1 MPPDG
6 MGLFHVS
13 HAEGFTPAEV
23 PGVVVV
29 KHHVI
34 VQQDH
39 RMARV
44 GSRERLADYHIAGYG
59 LAGGNLTETVGR
71 HVLQVEILS
80 AQPPAFCPGKIRQVN
95 ATQVIRIAKSV

>member
-29 KHHVI
+29 KHHAL

-44 GSRERLADYHIAGYG
+44 GSREGLADNHIARYG
-59 LAGGNLTETVGR
+59 LARGDLLKAISRKV
-71 HVLQVEILS
+71 VQVEIF
-80 AQPPAFCPGKIRQVN
+80 PA
-95 ATQVIRIAKSV
+95 

>member
-13 HAEGFTPAEV
+13 HAVRLTPAKV
-23 PGVVVV
+23 PGMVVV

-39 RMARV
+39 RMAWISPRK
-44 GSRERLADYHIAGYG
+44 RLADNHITGTC
-59 LAGGNLTETVGR
+59 LAGG
-71 HVLQVEILS
+71 I
-80 AQPPAFCPGKIRQVN
+80 
-95 ATQVIRIAKSV
+95 

>member
-44 GSRERLADYHIAGYG
+44 GSGNGWRIITSPGTASLA
-59 LAGGNLTETVGR
+59 
-71 HVLQVEILS
+71 EI
-80 AQPPAFCPGKIRQVN
+80 
-95 ATQVIRIAKSV
+95 

>member
-1 MPPDG
+1 

-23 PGVVVV
+23 PCVVVV

-44 GSRERLADYHIAGYG
+44 GSREGLANNHIARYG
-59 LAGGNLTETVGR
+59 LACRNLTETVGR
-71 HVLQVEILS
+71 HVLQIEILAS
-80 AQPPAFCPGKIRQVN
+80 
-95 ATQVIRIAKSV
+95 